1 MGGKELL
8 HLKNEQAILSEGDGR
23 LLADAEQAGPTLVL
37 GPEIDLCCIHS
48 DD

>member
-23 LLADAEQAGPTLVL
+23 LLADADPAGPTLVI
-37 GPEIDLCCIHS
+37 GPEIDLHMRHTQR
-48 DD
+48 